1 MANRISQFLLLG
13 LVASVTIFRP
23 PVLRLFGFPVPV
35 SDILFLFSA
44 AAFAIAVAR
53 TEFHFRTDRSFGF
66 LIAFAG
72 SLLLSAIFSE
82 DAGRSTDKLVGN
94 LYLIA
99 IAVLVFQHAA
109 NGQFIRKIV
118 IAWLVGLAITIAT
131 VWVGLVLYAA
141 GLNTYIENYFMFHP
155 GTLPSARIPRMIGL
169 FANPN
174 MLCSYLAVTIPI
186 VLAALQLGWISR
198 KIGIF
203 LAAQA
208 ALLVILTFSPGI
220 GGVAL
225 AVGLWFIFAN
235 RDSLTRTLQVTLA
248 GGVAVIAIGFFAAA
262 VVAPDSVN
270 NDRDTKIPGTS
281 WVVEPS
287 VRVMTWESAAVV
299 VAEHPFIGRGTG
311 LPTAR
316 VPYRPIAGPPQM
328 LTDAHQMW
336 LSVWAQAG
344 TIGLIAFCLLLFHLF
359 RRTCFRSCTNSTLRP
374 LHIALSCGFLGGF
387 IYQGL
392 TGSFEDARHIWAVV
406 GLLIAVSNVSKFD
419 G

>member
-1 MANRISQFLLLG
+1 MANRISQCLLLAS
-13 LVASVTIFRP
+13 VASIPIFRP
-23 PVLRLFGFPVPV
+23 PVFRLYGFPVPV
-35 SDILFLFSA
+35 ADVLFLVAA
-44 AAFAIAVAR
+44 AAFAVAMAR
-53 TEFHFRTDRSFGF
+53 HFRSDRSFKY
-66 LIAFAG
+66 LAAFAAA
-72 SLLLSAIFSE
+72 LALSAIFSE
-82 DAGRSTDKLVGN
+82 DPGRSAIKLVGN

-99 IAVLVFQHAA
+99 LAVLIFQHAVDRE
-109 NGQFIRKIV
+109 FVHKIV
-118 IAWLVGLAITIAT
+118 VAWLVGLAITITT

-155 GTLPSARIPRMIGL
+155 GTLPSAKIPRMIGL

-186 VLAALQLGWISR
+186 VLAAMQLGWVSR
-198 KIGIF
+198 KTGIF
-203 LAAQA
+203 LVAQS

-235 RDSLTRTLQVTLA
+235 GESLTRARQAALA

-262 VVAPDSVN
+262 SVAPDSVN
-270 NDRDTKIPGTS
+270 TDRDLQIPGTKF
-281 WVVEPS
+281 VIEPS
-287 VRVMTWESAAVV
+287 VRVMTWESAAAV
-299 VAEHPFIGRGTG
+299 VAQHPVIGRGTG
-311 LPTAR
+311 MPTAR

-344 TIGLIAFCLLLFHLF
+344 TIGLIAFCMLLVHFF
-359 RRTCFRSCTNSTLRP
+359 RRTCFRSCLNNSLRP
-374 LHIALSCGFLGGF
+374 LHIALSCGFIGGF

-392 TGSFEDARHIWAVV
+392 TGSFEDARHIWAAV
-406 GLLIAVSNVSKFD
+406 GLLIAVSNPTTSD
-419 G
+419 N